1 MNAMNDWVSEN
12 LFGLISLLFGAGSIG
27 YAVISKVLDRQKYLQ
42 EVRDKAAEADIKG
55 DEFWKN
61 RYDVLQKEV
70 ESKDTWWKARYDAL
84 HSEYEKERKMSNEIV
99 KSFRNELNEMRKE
112 YDEQRGLERRK
123 YDALKAQYR
132 SFEEDSI
139 RKETEYKQRICQL
152 EDLVSKYERRLRD
165 DE

>member
-1 MNAMNDWVSEN
+1 MKDWVSEN

-27 YAVISKVLDRQKYLQ
+27 YAVISKFLDRQKYLQ

-84 HSEYEKERKMSNEIV
+84 HSEYENERKLSNEIV

-123 YDALKAQYR
+123 YDTLKAQYR

>member
-1 MNAMNDWVSEN
+1 MKDWVSEN

-27 YAVISKVLDRQKYLQ
+27 YAVISKFLDRQKYLQ

-84 HSEYEKERKMSNEIV
+84 HSEYENERKLSNEIV

-152 EDLVSKYERRLRD
+152 EDLVSKYEIRLRD